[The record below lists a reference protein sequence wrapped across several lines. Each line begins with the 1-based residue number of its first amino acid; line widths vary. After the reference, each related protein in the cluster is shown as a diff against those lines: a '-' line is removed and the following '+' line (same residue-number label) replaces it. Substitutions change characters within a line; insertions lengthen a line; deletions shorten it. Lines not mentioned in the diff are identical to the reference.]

1 MSTLSIARVLFAA
14 AIAIAAGSPAAAQV
28 VRGTPITGRPPMR
41 EIPVVPTPRP
51 DVPLLIGLNSGH
63 AIRIDNMAGAAVQ
76 ELANDFRM
84 ASGETTAPRLG
95 LGPQGRLV
103 ALIPGGAPRNRVLL
117 PTPGWQMI
125 DGRLHNA
132 VDFDLDATGL
142 VMYGVISSTKQ
153 VFRYDMASRELRL
166 VGGPG
171 TGPGQLERAEHTA
184 IDPMGRIYVADG
196 NRIVRM
202 NDITGNGWTAFG
214 SHGGGRGQ
222 FNLIV
227 GLAVDSKGRIYA
239 SDFYNNRIVKIDDI
253 TGAGWAEYRTG
264 ISQPQGLAT
273 DMYDR
278 LYVALPV
285 ADRVLR
291 MDDITGAGLKLF
303 DLRRV
308 PGFTRPTHGGPGLIV
323 PLRPG
328 RRDDVPR

>member
-1 MSTLSIARVLFAA
+1 MRSHSIARALFAVA
-14 AIAIAAGSPAAAQV
+14 VLAGSPAAAQV
-28 VRGTPITGRPPMR
+28 VRAGTPVTGRPPVR
-41 EIPVVPTPRP
+41 AIPLVTTRP
-51 DVPLLIGLNSGH
+51 DVPLLIGLNTGH

-76 ELANDFRM
+76 ELASDFRVTNTT
-84 ASGETTAPRLG
+84 TTAPRLG
-95 LGPQGRLV
+95 LGPQGRLI
-103 ALIPGGAPRNRVLL
+103 ALVPGGVPQTRVLL
-117 PTPGWQMI
+117 PSPGWQML

-132 VDFDLDATGL
+132 LDFDVDATGL
-142 VMYGVISSTKQ
+142 VIYGVLSSTKQ

-166 VGGPG
+166 IGGPG
-171 TGPGQLERAEHTA
+171 TGPGQLERPEHTA

-222 FNLIV
+222 FNSIT

-239 SDFYNNRIVKIDDI
+239 SDFFNNRIVKIDDI

-264 ISQPQGLAT
+264 INSPRGVAT

-278 LYVALPV
+278 LYVALPRD
-285 ADRVLR
+285 DRVLR
-291 MDDITGAGLKLF
+291 MDDITGAGLKVF
-303 DLRRV
+303 DLARV
-308 PGFTRPTHGGPGLIV
+308 TGFTRPAHAGPATIV

>member
-1 MSTLSIARVLFAA
+1 MRSLSIALFAA
-14 AIAIAAGSPAAAQV
+14 AIAIAAVSPAAAQV
-28 VRGTPITGRPPMR
+28 ERVGTPITGRPPVR
-41 EIPVVPTPRP
+41 AIPLAPSPRP
-51 DVPLLIGLNSGH
+51 DVPLLIGLYSGH
-63 AIRIDNMAGAAVQ
+63 AIRIDNMAGAAAQ
-76 ELANDFRM
+76 ELANDFRR
-84 ASGETTAPRLG
+84 AGETTAPRLG

-103 ALIPGGAPRNRVLL
+103 ALMPGGVPQSRVLL

-125 DGRLHNA
+125 DGRLHQA
-132 VDFDLDATGL
+132 TDFDMDATGL
-142 VMYGVISSTKQ
+142 VMYGVLSSTKQ
-153 VFRYDMASRELRL
+153 VFRYDMGSRELRL

-171 TGPGQLERAEHTA
+171 SGVGQLEHPEHTA

-222 FNLIV
+222 FNSIT

-239 SDFYNNRIVKIDDI
+239 SDYFNNRIVKIDDI

-264 ISQPQGLAT
+264 ISHPRGVAT

-278 LYVALPV
+278 LYVALPR

-303 DLRRV
+303 DLGRV
-308 PGFTRPTHGGPGLIV
+308 PGFTRPTHAGPASIV

-328 RRDDVPR
+328 RRDDIPR

>member
-1 MSTLSIARVLFAA
+1 MRSHSIARALFAIAVLA
-14 AIAIAAGSPAAAQV
+14 ASPSAAQV
-28 VRGTPITGRPPMR
+28 VRAGTPVTGRPPVR
-41 EIPVVPTPRP
+41 AIPLVTPRP
-51 DVPLLIGLNSGH
+51 DVPLLIGLYSGH

-84 ASGETTAPRLG
+84 PSGETAAPRLG

-103 ALIPGGAPRNRVLL
+103 ALIPGGVPRNRVLL
-117 PTPGWQMI
+117 PTPGWQML

-132 VDFDLDATGL
+132 IDFDVDATGL
-142 VMYGVISSTKQ
+142 VMYGVLTSTKQ

-171 TGPGQLERAEHTA
+171 TGPGQLAYPEHTA

-214 SHGGGRGQ
+214 THGGGRGQ
-222 FNLIV
+222 FNSIT

-239 SDFYNNRIVKIDDI
+239 SDYFNNRIVKIDDI

-264 ISQPQGLAT
+264 ISHPRGVAT

-278 LYVALPV
+278 LYVALPRS
-285 ADRVLR
+285 DRVLR

-303 DLRRV
+303 DLGRV
-308 PGFTRPTHGGPGLIV
+308 PGFTRPTHAGPATIV

>member
-1 MSTLSIARVLFAA
+1 MRSLSITRFLIAM
-14 AIAIAAGSPAAAQV
+14 AIVAGSPAAAQV
-28 VRGTPITGRPPMR
+28 VRAGTPVTGRPPVR
-41 EIPVVPTPRP
+41 AIPLVPSRP

-76 ELANDFRM
+76 ELANELRM
-84 ASGETTAPRLG
+84 PTGVTAAPRLG
-95 LGPQGRLV
+95 LGPQGRLI
-103 ALIPGGAPRNRVLL
+103 ALMPGGVPQTRVLL
-117 PTPGWQMI
+117 PAPGWQML

-132 VDFDLDATGL
+132 IDFDVDATGL
-142 VMYGVISSTKQ
+142 VMYGVFSSTKQ
-153 VFRYDMASRELRL
+153 VFRYDIPSRELRL

-171 TGPGQLERAEHTA
+171 TGPGQLQYPEHTA

-222 FNLIV
+222 FNSIT

-239 SDFYNNRIVKIDDI
+239 SDYFNNRIVKIDDI
-253 TGAGWAEYRTG
+253 TGAGWAEYRNG
-264 ISQPQGLAT
+264 ISYPRGVAT

-278 LYVALPV
+278 LYVTLPR

-303 DLRRV
+303 DLGRV
-308 PGFTRPTHGGPGLIV
+308 PGFTRPTHAGPAFIV

>member
-1 MSTLSIARVLFAA
+1 MRSHSIARALFAV
-14 AIAIAAGSPAAAQV
+14 AILAGSPAAAQV
-28 VRGTPITGRPPMR
+28 ERVGTPVTGRPPVR
-41 EIPVVPTPRP
+41 AIPLVPSRP
-51 DVPLLIGLNSGH
+51 DVPLLIGLNTGH

-76 ELANDFRM
+76 ELANEFRM
-84 ASGETTAPRLG
+84 TSGETTAPRLG

-103 ALIPGGAPRNRVLL
+103 ALIPGGVPRNRVLL
-117 PTPGWQMI
+117 PTPGWQML

-132 VDFDLDATGL
+132 IDFDVDATGL
-142 VMYGVISSTKQ
+142 VMYGMLSSTKQ

-171 TGPGQLERAEHTA
+171 TGPGQLAFPEHTA

-222 FNLIV
+222 FNSIT

-239 SDFYNNRIVKIDDI
+239 SDYFNNRIVKIDDI

-264 ISQPQGLAT
+264 ISYPRGVAT

-278 LYVALPV
+278 LYVALPR

-303 DLRRV
+303 DLGRV
-308 PGFTRPTHGGPGLIV
+308 PGFTRPMHAGPATIV

>member
-1 MSTLSIARVLFAA
+1 MRSHSIARALF
-14 AIAIAAGSPAAAQV
+14 AIAILAGSPAAAQV
-28 VRGTPITGRPPMR
+28 VRAGTPVTGRPPMR
-41 EIPVVPTPRP
+41 VIPVAPTPRP
-51 DVPLLIGLNSGH
+51 DVPLLIGLNTGH

-76 ELANDFRM
+76 ELASDFR
-84 ASGETTAPRLG
+84 ATNTTTTAPRLG
-95 LGPQGRLV
+95 LGPQGRLI
-103 ALIPGGAPRNRVLL
+103 ALVPGGVPQTRVLL
-117 PTPGWQMI
+117 PTPGWQML

-132 VDFDLDATGL
+132 IDFDMDATGL
-142 VMYGVISSTKQ
+142 VMYGVLSSTKQ

-171 TGPGQLERAEHTA
+171 TGPGQLTFPEHTA

-222 FNLIV
+222 FNSIT

-239 SDFYNNRIVKIDDI
+239 SDYFNNRIVKIDDI

-264 ISQPQGLAT
+264 ISYPRGVAT

-278 LYVALPV
+278 LYVALPR

-303 DLRRV
+303 DLGRV
-308 PGFTRPTHGGPGLIV
+308 PGFTRPMHAGPATIV